1 MSSRLIQNID
11 EESPKAVADYLDL
24 YPMDV
29 NFIYAHPTGVLYT
42 PLDKAREVMANYPSR
57 PSPMA
62 QKILQIL
69 QSRGAL
75 GYQELL
81 AQRQAQQAEE
91 RRRIKSIRPPPEE
104 MAQLPMALQGLF
116 ANTPRTPIPTGYF
129 ALSLAAPH
137 GQLRDAI
144 RAGNLEGVRGWLGV
158 HAELL
163 RAEPHWWNQILTY
176 AQDKTDLPEEGVTA
190 NTAARIVREIR
201 GRMPR
206 TNGGIVVA
214 VAPDGGVRPTLRTV
228 GRSKLS
234 LQLTGG
240 RRRRVTRKSRKQ

>member
-1 MSSRLIQNID
+1 MSIRLIDHID
-11 EESPKAVADYLDL
+11 EESPKAVSDYLDL

-29 NFIYAHPTGVLYT
+29 NFIYVHPSGVLYT
-42 PLDKAREVMANYPSR
+42 PLDKARNVMANYPTR

-62 QKILQIL
+62 QKIIQIL
-69 QSRGAL
+69 QSRGGL

-104 MAQLPMALQGLF
+104 LAQLPLALQQML
-116 ANTPRTPIPTGYF
+116 ANTPRTPAPTGYF
-129 ALSLAAPH
+129 AVSIPAPH
-137 GQLRDAI
+137 SQLRNAI

-163 RAEPHWWNQILTY
+163 RSEPHWWDQILTY
-176 AQDKTDLPEEGVTA
+176 AQDKTDLPDEGVTA

-201 GRMPR
+201 GRMPHA
-206 TNGGIVVA
+206 TTPAAA

-228 GRSKLS
+228 GRSKLG
-234 LQLTGG
+234 LHVTGG
-240 RRRRVTRKSRKQ
+240 RRRRATRKSRRQ